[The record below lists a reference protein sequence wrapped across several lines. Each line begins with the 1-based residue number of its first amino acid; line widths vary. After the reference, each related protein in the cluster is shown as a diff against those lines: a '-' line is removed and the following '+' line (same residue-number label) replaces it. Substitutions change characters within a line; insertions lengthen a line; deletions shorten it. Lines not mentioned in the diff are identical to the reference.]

1 MSERYSVDATV
12 IGAGVVGLA
21 CARQLAAAGLSTV
34 LLERE
39 GGFGH
44 GVSSRN
50 SEVIHAGLYYP
61 AGGWKARLCRAGRER
76 LYDYCAQRGVAHRRI
91 GKWLVAT
98 TDEQI
103 VGLETIARAAAANGV
118 DDLAWIDAATARRI
132 EPALRCAAV
141 LASPST
147 GIIDSH
153 GLMSALADDFERAD
167 GMLVLQ
173 APLRAAHCSGD
184 GFELEIDDSA
194 RSRLQ
199 TRYLI
204 NAAGLDAPHVATMI
218 DGLPLATIPARCYA
232 KGNYFVLQGRSPFS
246 RLIYPLPEAG
256 GLGVHLTLDL
266 QGSARFGPDV
276 EWVDAPDYI
285 VDPQRAAQFHAA
297 ICRYWPECP
306 LERLAPGYA
315 GVRPKLGS
323 PQAFA
328 DDFIIQSAAVH
339 GCAGLVNLFGIES
352 PGLTACLTLA
362 HEAMAQLGLAD
373 SPA

>member
-1 MSERYSVDATV
+1 MSEGYSVDATV

-21 CARQLAAAGLSTV
+21 CARQLAEAGLSTV

-39 GGFGH
+39 GGFGQ

-61 AGGWKARLCRAGRER
+61 VGSWKARLCGPGRER
-76 LYDYCAQRGVAHRRI
+76 LYDYCARRGVMHRRI

-98 TDEQI
+98 TDAQI
-103 VGLETIARAAAANGV
+103 AGLETIARAAAANGV

-153 GLMSALADDFERAD
+153 GLMSALADDFARAD

-173 APLRAAHCSGD
+173 APLRTVHCHGD

-199 TRYLI
+199 TRYLV
-204 NAAGLDAPHVATMI
+204 NAAGLDAPHVAST
-218 DGLPLATIPARCYA
+218 
-232 KGNYFVLQGRSPFS
+232 
-246 RLIYPLPEAG
+246 
-256 GLGVHLTLDL
+256 
-266 QGSARFGPDV
+266 
-276 EWVDAPDYI
+276 
-285 VDPQRAAQFHAA
+285 
-297 ICRYWPECP
+297 
-306 LERLAPGYA
+306 
-315 GVRPKLGS
+315 
-323 PQAFA
+323 
-328 DDFIIQSAAVH
+328 
-339 GCAGLVNLFGIES
+339 
-352 PGLTACLTLA
+352 
-362 HEAMAQLGLAD
+362 
-373 SPA
+373 